1 MRTFSC
7 NQCSTEVVVVDRR
20 DSRVKFCS
28 NSCSATYNNLKRDR
42 KWSKLQCVNCLSIG
56 NNYGGKSKFCSIQCS
71 AEYKTKQLIKNWLSG
86 KESGSQKNGGL
97 KASIRK
103 HLILVA
109 NSSCSEC
116 GWNKINPV
124 TNKSTLEIDHI
135 DGDAFNNRPENLR
148 VLCPNCHSLT
158 PTYKALNTSTRINRP
173 TKI

>member
-1 MRTFSC
+1 M
-7 NQCSTEVVVVDRR
+7 VVDRK

-28 NSCSATYNNLKRDR
+28 QSCSATYNNLKRDR
-42 KWSKLQCVNCLSIG
+42 KWSQVKCLNCHKKG
-56 NNYGGKSKFCSIQCS
+56 NNYGGKSKFCSIECS
-71 AEYKTKQLIKNWLSG
+71 AKYKTKQLIDNWLDGS
-86 KESGSQKNGGL
+86 ESGSQKNGGL
-97 KASIRK
+97 KQTIRRY
-103 HLILVA
+103 LIEA
-109 NSSCSEC
+109 ENNSCSKC

-124 TNKSTLEIDHI
+124 TNKTTLEVDHI